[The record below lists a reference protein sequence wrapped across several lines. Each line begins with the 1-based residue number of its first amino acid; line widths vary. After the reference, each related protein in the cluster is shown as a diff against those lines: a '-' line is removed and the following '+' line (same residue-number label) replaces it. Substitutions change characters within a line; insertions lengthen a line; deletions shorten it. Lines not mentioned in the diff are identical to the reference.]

1 MSTTLHKKK
10 NSTRPPPPPTKKK
23 SRLKETHVYKKRIF
37 VENERLTF
45 VSWILDEVIIFNLSK
60 LKYSLVIEI

>member
-10 NSTRPPPPPTKKK
+10 IVPAPHPPQQKKK